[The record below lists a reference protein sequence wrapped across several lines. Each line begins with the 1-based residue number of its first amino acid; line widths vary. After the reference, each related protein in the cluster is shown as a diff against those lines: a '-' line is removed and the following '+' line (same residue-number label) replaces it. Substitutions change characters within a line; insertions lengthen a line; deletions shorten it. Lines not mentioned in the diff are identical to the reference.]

1 MKITK
6 NILKDIILEALGE
19 EQPEA
24 TPQMGTREK
33 KVAAATETGA
43 MMDAEKYA
51 SILKQV
57 LLSTKVAP
65 QARKAALESI
75 FGQKGSSINAL
86 ILQMV
91 KGA

>member
-1 MKITK
+1 MKVTK
-6 NILKDIILEALGE
+6 NILKDVILEVLDE

-24 TPQMGTREK
+24 PPQMGARQK